1 MGTKLIY
8 YANMLIG
15 FYLMEKFALNE
26 LILVLVILVGQ
37 FERDSFFSDN
47 RASWMTKLI
56 RSTITFKLFVIIDVV
71 IDDFARNVSKK
82 LV

>member
-47 RASWMTKLI
+47 RVSWMTKLI